1 MIKVEVFTE
10 NIKLPYENTKD
21 DYISFVAEKTI
32 SLLELKD
39 VKVTFILSDNLYI
52 QKINKEYRNKD
63 YATDVISFPTR
74 EEPFP
79 SGDVDFEDI
88 GDIFISFDKAFSQ
101 SIEYEVTF
109 KEELKR
115 LIIHGIL
122 HLVGYDHERS
132 EADEVIMTE
141 KEELIYSLI
150 KLEE

>member
-10 NIKLPYENTKD
+10 NIKLPYKD
-21 DYISFVAEKTI
+21 IEESYISFVAEKTI
-32 SLLELKD
+32 LLLELKD
-39 VKVTFILSDNLYI
+39 VKVTFILSDNPYI

-79 SGDVDFEDI
+79 TVDTVIEDI

-122 HLVGYDHERS
+122 HLVGFDHERS

-141 KEELIYSLI
+141 KEELIFSLI
-150 KLEE
+150 KLDE